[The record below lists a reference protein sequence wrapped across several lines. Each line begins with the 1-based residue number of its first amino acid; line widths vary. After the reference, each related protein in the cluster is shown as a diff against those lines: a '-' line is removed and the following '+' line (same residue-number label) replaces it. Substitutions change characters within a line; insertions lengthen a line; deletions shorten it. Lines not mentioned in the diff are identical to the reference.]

1 MTRTTIGVR
10 SSRSVAE
17 TRRGAAGVP
26 ARTTSISLRLAA
38 PPSPRQPRQC
48 RVDQPAEERW
58 VVDRVEVNGHGAAG
72 PGCRASTGSTCHRRT
87 QRSALSQRPRPPAA
101 KPPNAGALLALAND
115 ASSPPSSLSRVNH
128 PINSVR
134 ITLSRSRGAV
144 RKLRSD
150 RHCFCVG
157 VGSGGAAGA
166 LAG

>member
-1 MTRTTIGVR
+1 M
-10 SSRSVAE
+10 
-17 TRRGAAGVP
+17 
-26 ARTTSISLRLAA
+26 
-38 PPSPRQPRQC
+38 
-48 RVDQPAEERW
+48 
-58 VVDRVEVNGHGAAG
+58 DRVEVNGHGAAG

-101 KPPNAGALLALAND
+101 ELPNAGAVLAFAND